1 MYLRVSRVLKL
12 SGDEASRDLLSKLLC
27 LGNGSLHS
35 LGSVCE
41 NHLCTICLQDVSSL
55 NTHGL
60 RHGEDRL
67 IALGS
72 CDGCKSDSCVTGCW
86 LDNSCAW
93 FQDTF
98 LLCILDH
105 CFTDS
110 VLNASCR
117 VKILELGKYC
127 SLKSLRLLYVLNLY
141 KRCVSDQ
148 FQCTFVNFT
157 HDGVLL
163 ISLISIPLFPSNY
176 ICFL

>member
-1 MYLRVSRVLKL
+1 MYLRVGRVLEL
-12 SGDEASRDLLSKLLC
+12 SWDKASRNLFGKLFC

-35 LGSVCE
+35 LGSICQNYLCAVCFQ
-41 NHLCTICLQDVSSL
+41 NVSSL

-60 RHGEDRL
+60 RHGKDRL
-67 IALGS
+67 IALGC
-72 CDGCKSDSCVTGCW
+72 CDSCKSDSRVTGCG
-86 LDNSCAW
+86 LDNGCAW
-93 FQDTF
+93 FQNTF
-98 LLCILDH
+98 LLCIFDH
-105 CFTDS
+105 CLTDS

-117 VKILELGKYC
+117 VKILKLGKYC
-127 SLKSLRLLYVLNLY
+127 SLKSLRLLYVLNLH

-148 FQCTFVNFT
+148 FQCASVNFT

>member
-1 MYLRVSRVLKL
+1 MCLRVNRVLKL
-12 SGDEASRDLLSKLLC
+12 SWDEASRNLLGELFS
-27 LGNGSLHS
+27 LGNGPFHS
-35 LGSVCE
+35 FGSVCE
-41 NHLCTICLQDVSSL
+41 NYLCTICFQDVSSL

-60 RHGEDRL
+60 RHGKDRL

-72 CDGCKSDSCVTGCW
+72 CDGCKSDSCIAGCW
-86 LDNSCAW
+86 LNNGCAW
-93 FQDTF
+93 FQNAL

-105 CFTDS
+105 CLADS

-117 VKILELGKYC
+117 VEILELGKYC

-148 FQCTFVNFT
+148 FQCASVNFT
-157 HDGVLL
+157 HDDILL
-163 ISLISIPLFPSNY
+163 VSFMSISLFPSNY